1 MTAQNQNHSGKAMAP
16 AINSYKDL
24 NPEHETLLA
33 KKLLAYEGDGTMDSH
48 IHNGNPEVLDLCLQ
62 RQEHKAIME
71 SDTYVKKRDSKIKQ
85 RLVSMA
91 EKTAE
96 NDKLRAEIQK
106 IETSDIP
113 EKEKEL
119 NDLSDQTKKEIEATE
134 KEIGGLRAEKIEIKN
149 KKAPHLNSEAI
160 PGDRLGFRLGA
171 VILSF
176 LSIFLILFYNSIIY
190 SSFILDV
197 NNATLAALKD
207 GKIFSTAIV
216 NLNALVDTY
225 QSTGLIG
232 VLFILA
238 AAFMFL
244 ALGYL
249 IHKFNEEKSFA
260 RTVAIYSFTFAFDA
274 LLAFEIVQK
283 IYVANYNSGSY
294 EDPWQ
299 FHFAFT
305 DVAFWTI
312 LCAGFSMY
320 IVFGLILNYVLKEY
334 NKLHPEIMALHERDA
349 EIKALQNK
357 IKTIKAEAKDKREA
371 LKADIRKLKDQ
382 LKPLHDKIA
391 GYEVELEKTKKEI
404 EVIASLKEVPVYEV
418 KAKVNAYGTG
428 WINYLSSEFEGEN
441 QQEKI
446 RACLEVIKAFL
457 GNMAVDSISSKS
469 NGLAQH
475 EFQST
480 FKR

>member
-1 MTAQNQNHSGKAMAP
+1 MPP
-16 AINSYKDL
+16 AINSYEDL
-24 NPEHETLLA
+24 HPEHETLFA
-33 KKLLAYEGDGTMDSH
+33 KKLLAYEGDGTMDAH
-48 IHNGNPEVLDLCLQ
+48 IHRGDPEVLDLCLQ

-71 SDTYVKKRDSKIKQ
+71 SDTYVKKRDGKIKR
-85 RLVSMA
+85 RLVGIA
-91 EKTAE
+91 EKTAK
-96 NDKLRAEIQK
+96 NDKLRAEIEA

-119 NDLSDQTKKEIEATE
+119 SDLIEQTKRETEAIE

-149 KKAPHLNSEAI
+149 KKAPHLNSETT

-225 QSTGLIG
+225 QSTGVVG

-260 RTVAIYSFTFAFDA
+260 RTAAIYSFTFAFDA

-283 IYVANYNSGSY
+283 IYLANYNSGSY
-294 EDPWQ
+294 EEPWQ

-334 NKLHPEIMALHERDA
+334 NKLHPEAMALQERDV
-349 EIKALQNK
+349 EIKALQDK

-371 LKADIRKLKDQ
+371 LKADIQKLKEQ
-382 LKPLHDKIA
+382 LKSLRDKIA
-391 GYEVELEKTKKEI
+391 GNEVEIETTNKEI
-404 EVIASLKEVPVYEV
+404 EAIASLKEVPVYEI
-418 KAKVNAYGTG
+418 KAKINAYGTG
-428 WINYLSSEFEGEN
+428 WINYLSTEFDGEN
-441 QQEKI
+441 RQEKVS
-446 RACLEVIKAFL
+446 ACLMVIKAFL
-457 GNMAVDSISSKS
+457 GNMAADSISVKS
-469 NGLAQH
+469 NGFAL
-475 EFQST
+475 QSM
-480 FKR
+480 FGGRPLR